1 MRKYYLFISHSWS
14 YSDQYERLLGLL
26 RAKSYFE
33 FADYSV
39 PRDDP
44 IHNARTVSKLRQA
57 IRNKMAPCSVVLIL
71 AGVYATHSKWI
82 NAEIYLAERGFNQ
95 PKPIIAI
102 APWGSQRTSV
112 RVKEAANKIVRME
125 CQQHCWCDQGAGMTN
140 DSGQHELLELY
151 KLHAELAD
159 RVSQR
164 REGANRLYAGL
175 LTGFTA
181 FAIALLRFG
190 TGDVPMN
197 IILFIDGA
205 VGASLSVS
213 WYVVIR
219 SYRQL
224 NTGKFRALHELE
236 KKLPYPFFTRE
247 WELLAEGKDR
257 SRYWKL
263 TVVETGLPVTFLL
276 LSCLLM
282 AFSVGII
289 RNVFGASYC

>member
-1 MRKYYLFISHSWS
+1 
-14 YSDQYERLLGLL
+14 
-26 RAKSYFE
+26 
-33 FADYSV
+33 
-39 PRDDP
+39 
-44 IHNARTVSKLRQA
+44 
-57 IRNKMAPCSVVLIL
+57 
-71 AGVYATHSKWI
+71 
-82 NAEIYLAERGFNQ
+82 
-95 PKPIIAI
+95 
-102 APWGSQRTSV
+102 
-112 RVKEAANKIVRME
+112 
-125 CQQHCWCDQGAGMTN
+125 MTN
-140 DSGQHELLELY
+140 DSEQQELLELY

-164 REGANRLYAGL
+164 REGANRLYASL

-190 TGDVPMN
+190 SGDVPMN
-197 IILFIDGA
+197 IILLIGGA

-276 LSCLLM
+276 LSFLLM
-282 AFSVGII
+282 AFSVGTIGK
-289 RNVFGASYC
+289 V

>member
-1 MRKYYLFISHSWS
+1 M
-14 YSDQYERLLGLL
+14 
-26 RAKSYFE
+26 
-33 FADYSV
+33 
-39 PRDDP
+39 
-44 IHNARTVSKLRQA
+44 
-57 IRNKMAPCSVVLIL
+57 
-71 AGVYATHSKWI
+71 TH
-82 NAEIYLAERGFNQ
+82 
-95 PKPIIAI
+95 
-102 APWGSQRTSV
+102 
-112 RVKEAANKIVRME
+112 
-125 CQQHCWCDQGAGMTN
+125 

-159 RVSQR
+159 RVIQR

-190 TGDVPMN
+190 AFHALMDTV
-197 IILFIDGA
+197 LFIGGA

-213 WYVVIR
+213 WYIVIR

-263 TVVETGLPVTFLL
+263 TVVETGLPVTFLV

-282 AFSVGII
+282 AFSMGII
-289 RNVFGASYC
+289 GRV